1 MQYTYDPE
9 KISYFATTDSRG
21 VRVPFGIKAKDRM
34 RHMYVIGKTGMGKST
49 LLENLAIQDIQSGEG
64 LCFIDPHGSTAS
76 KLLDYVPEERIK
88 DVIYFAPFDMDY
100 PLGFNVMEDV
110 GYDKRHLV
118 VAGLM
123 SAFKRIWVDAW
134 SSRMEYILQN
144 TLLALLEYPDTTLID
159 INRMLSNKT
168 FRKKVVSAISDP
180 IVKRFWEEEFAGYTD
195 RYVQE
200 ATPAIQN
207 KIGQFTSNPLVRNII
222 GQVKSTFDIRR
233 AMDERKILIVN
244 LSKGRMGEQNAD
256 LLGSILTTKIYLSA
270 MSRAEM
276 SQAELDAL
284 PPFYFY
290 VDEFQSIANDS
301 FANILSEARKY
312 KLSLTIAHQYIEQ
325 VEENIRAAVFGNVG
339 TTISFRVGPFDAEV
353 LKTIFEPTFT
363 AEDLVNL
370 GFAQIYLTLMID
382 GVGSKPFSARTLPPL
397 DMPPFSFK
405 HEIIKHSQETYGRKR
420 ADVERMLS
428 EVATRA
434 GDEAIKNAT
443 QQRAQAQNKTIAQN
457 KQKNSQNKNATPTPQ
472 RNVLQSAKIQSNS
485 SAQSVPGANAQSGSV
500 VTDKSVK
507 DKTNTGDS
515 FAQKTKQTNNQKT
528 QNGKLIKPLVEAKSG
543 KTPKTN
549 NSKRT
554 IKQDKSKQELKAAL
568 ESLFAKTESNKDTK
582 EQTSPNANSDVKDV
596 LQSKANAQTQEKKP
610 NLPKTEDNKRSD
622 NDKFQDN
629 AKKQKTP
636 EQPVSSKTD
645 ELSEEL
651 LRQIL
656 RDDI

>member
-420 ADVERMLS
+420 ADVEKMLS

-443 QQRAQAQNKTIAQN
+443 QQRAPTQNKPIAQN
-457 KQKNSQNKNATPTPQ
+457 KQNNSQNKNAKPAPK
-472 RNVLQSAKIQSNS
+472 NILQSAKIKSNS
-485 SAQSVPGANAQSGSV
+485 SAQSASKGDKQSGDV
-500 VTDKSVK
+500 ATDKSVK
-507 DKTNTGDS
+507 NKTKAEAGDS
-515 FAQKTKQTNNQKT
+515 FTQKTKLTNNQKT
-528 QNGKLIKPLVEAKSG
+528 QNGKLIKPPAETKGG
-543 KTPKTN
+543 KPSKTN
-549 NSKRT
+549 NSKQT
-554 IKQDKSKQELKAAL
+554 TKQDKSKQELKAAL
-568 ESLFAKTESNKDTK
+568 ESLFAKTESKKDAK
-582 EQTSPNANSDVKDV
+582 EQASLNANSNVKDV
-596 LQSKANAQTQEKKP
+596 PQSKANTQTQEKKP
-610 NLPKTEDNKRSD
+610 NLPKTEDDKRFD
-622 NDKFQDN
+622 NGKFQDN
-629 AKKQKTP
+629 TKKQNTP
-636 EQPVSSKTD
+636 EPVRPKTD